1 MTPRAPSKAEALV
14 LAKKLKELLLAQDI
28 PVENVFLFG
37 SSVRGDTHSWSD
49 IDVAIVHRPFLT
61 SRFEERTAIRRSRR
75 ALDLRIETVSFRP
88 EDFDNEYFAL
98 AREVKKNGIP
108 V

>member
-1 MTPRAPSKAEALV
+1 MTPRPPSKAEALM
-14 LAKKLKELLLAQDI
+14 LAKKLKELLLSQNI

-37 SSVRGDTHSWSD
+37 SSVHEKTDPWSD
-49 IDVAIVHRPFLT
+49 IDVAIVHHPFLA

-88 EDFDNEYFAL
+88 EDFNNAYFAL
-98 AREVKKNGIP
+98 AREVKKNGIK